1 MYYTKGFVEKM
12 VEHQVDE
19 LSKCGYHLLIEGTL
33 RTTQVLR
40 QTTQLLASKQYQV
53 FLAVIGTKPELF
65 YLSILIRY
73 EELYV
78 IDSN

>member
-1 MYYTKGFVEKM
+1 MDYTKGFVEKM

-19 LSKCGYHLLIEGTL
+19 LSKRGYHLLIEGTL
-33 RTTQVLR
+33 RITQVFR
-40 QTTQLLASKQYQV
+40 PTTQLLASKRYQV
-53 FLAVIGTKPELF
+53 FLTVIGTKSDLF

>member
-1 MYYTKGFVEKM
+1 M

-19 LSKCGYHLLIEGTL
+19 QSKRGYHLLIEGTL
-33 RTTQVLR
+33 CTTQVPR
-40 QTTQLLASKQYQV
+40 QTTQLLASKGYQV
-53 FLAVIGTKPELF
+53 FLAVFVTKPELF

-78 IDSN
+78 